1 MSKVWFVTGSSR
13 GLGRAIVTAALQ
25 EGDRVVAAARKPAL
39 LDDLVAEHGDRV
51 RPVALDVTDDGAVRD
66 AVREGLEVYG
76 RYDVVV
82 NNAGYGDLA
91 SVEDT
96 TIGAFRAQIDTNFYG
111 VVHVSKAV
119 TPILRRQRHGHILQ
133 VSSLGGRIT
142 TAGLTAYQSA
152 KWAVGGFSLGLA
164 QEVAPFGVKVTV
176 LEPGAMRTDWAGSSM
191 TIPPISEPYQQTV
204 GAFAD
209 MFRNR
214 TPRSRRRTPQTPLRW
229 RVSSSTSPDATTLP
243 PGSSSAATRCATG
256 RKPRRRWPNP
266 TNRGARSPS
275 PLGLRARPADH
286 VTGLGRGRC
295 ARRGVGE
302 I

>member
-25 EGDRVVAAARKPAL
+25 EGDRVVATARKPAL
-39 LDDLVAEHGDRV
+39 LDDLVAEYGDRV
-51 RPVALDVTDDGAVRD
+51 HPVALDVTDDGAVRD
-66 AVREGLEVYG
+66 AVHEGLEVYG

-96 TIGAFRAQIDTNFYG
+96 TIDAFRAQIDTNFYG

-119 TPILRRQRHGHILQ
+119 TPILRRQGHGHILQ

-191 TIPPISEPYQQTV
+191 TVPPISEPYLQTV

-209 MFRNR
+209 MFRNMDPEVAAANSADPAQVAR
-214 TPRSRRRTPQTPLRW
+214 IILDLAGRD
-229 RVSSSTSPDATTLP
+229 DAP
-243 PGSSSAATRCATG
+243 TR
-256 RKPRRRWPNP
+256 
-266 TNRGARSPS
+266 
-275 PLGLRARPADH
+275 LL
-286 VTGLGRGRC
+286 LGRDAVRYWQE
-295 ARRGVGE
+295 ASKALAESDESWRPVSE
-302 I
+302 SAWA